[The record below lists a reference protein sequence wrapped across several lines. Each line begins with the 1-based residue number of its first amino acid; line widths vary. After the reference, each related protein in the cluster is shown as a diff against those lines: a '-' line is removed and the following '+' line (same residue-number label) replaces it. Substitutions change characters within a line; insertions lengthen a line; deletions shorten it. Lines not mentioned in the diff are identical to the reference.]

1 MRRINIDKIDKLIDK
16 NQYGSNSELYE
27 FKMINLSI
35 FDDVYSISFNYT
47 NNINGLTYNG
57 LFDLSREIVNYTDV
71 FGKDNNVCK
80 LGVTLWENN
89 NPSHTI
95 SKDTVIPMAVIKH
108 YDLLYLFLR
117 GYINDI
123 IG

>member
-1 MRRINIDKIDKLIDK
+1 MKKINIDKIDKLIDK

-27 FKMINLSI
+27 FGMFALAKLNDAYL
-35 FDDVYSISFNYT
+35 ISFNYT
-47 NNINGLTYNG
+47 NNTNGLVYSGTFT
-57 LFDLSREIVNYTDV
+57 LQREIRNYTDER
-71 FGKDNNVCK
+71 GRDTDVCK
-80 LGVTLWENN
+80 LDVCLWENN
-89 NPSHTI
+89 NPTATI
-95 SKDTVIPMAVIKH
+95 KKDTVIRMDVIKY

>member
-1 MRRINIDKIDKLIDK
+1 MRKINIENIDKLIDK

-27 FKMINLSI
+27 FKMFNLAAL
-35 FDDVYSISFNYT
+35 DDMYSIAFNYT
-47 NNINGLTYNG
+47 NNTNGLMYNG
-57 LFDLSREIVNYTDV
+57 YFDLNREIKNYTDERGRDTDVCELKVV
-71 FGKDNNVCK
+71 F
-80 LGVTLWENN
+80 WEN
-89 NPSHTI
+89 SQIKHSI
-95 SKDTVIPMAVIKH
+95 QKDTVIRMDVIKH